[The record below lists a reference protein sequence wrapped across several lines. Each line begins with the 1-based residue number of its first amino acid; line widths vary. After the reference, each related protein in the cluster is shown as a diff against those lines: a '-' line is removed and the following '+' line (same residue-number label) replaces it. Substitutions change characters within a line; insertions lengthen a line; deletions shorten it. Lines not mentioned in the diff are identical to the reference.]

1 MASLA
6 VLAADCS
13 ATRVDAN
20 GVRWR
25 SRRPACDG
33 VIVPSDLENGLLHFE
48 VEACAPR
55 HVLPSAHC
63 GRFRR
68 RERIH
73 APLGL

>member
-33 VIVPSDLENGLLHFE
+33 VIVPGALENGLLHFE
-48 VEACAPR
+48 VEDCAPWN
-55 HVLPSAHC
+55 VLLSIDD
-63 GRFRR
+63 GRVVHSDR
-68 RERIH
+68 
-73 APLGL
+73 PLP